1 VAAWFQE
8 SELKGLAMAD
18 YTVRVKINVRKLY
31 EDLVASGRMFVSV
44 EEVADRVYTNTL
56 SAGKILSQ
64 LEKLG
69 FARKW
74 SRNVYIITQ
83 AGILIKG
90 DGVPVNRD
98 HYV

>member
-1 VAAWFQE
+1 
-8 SELKGLAMAD
+8 MAEH
-18 YTVRVKINVRKLY
+18 TVRVKIDVRKLY

-56 SAGKILSQ
+56 SAGRILSQ

-69 FARKW
+69 LARKW
-74 SRNVYIITQ
+74 SRNVYVITL
-83 AGILIKG
+83 ARALVKG
-90 DGVPVNRD
+90 DGIPVNRG